1 MPRLTLSPKLMLTL
15 SLRPS
20 QKQIQELRSTPE
32 LMLMPTPMP
41 MLMLP
46 LRLKP
51 KLMVSGAGCLVAK
64 NGATLVP
71 LLRLDL

>member
-1 MPRLTLSPKLMLTL
+1 MPRLTLSPRLMLTL

-20 QKQIQELRSTPE
+20 QKQIQELRSKPE
-32 LMLMPTPMP
+32 LMLMPMP